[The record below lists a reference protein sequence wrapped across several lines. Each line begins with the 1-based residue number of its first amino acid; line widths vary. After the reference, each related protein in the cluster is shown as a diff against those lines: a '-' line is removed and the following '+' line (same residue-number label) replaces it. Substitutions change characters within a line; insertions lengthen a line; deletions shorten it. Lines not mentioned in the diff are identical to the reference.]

1 MKRPKKYDNMFPSS
15 SDDSRNE
22 ESCLHRN
29 MFGESNFDEGD
40 GADKIIVKGNDIK
53 FKQEIPLSKYE
64 LEQLAQEKLNEY
76 QIIRMLGQ
84 GAYAQVKLAQHKKT
98 K

>member
-1 MKRPKKYDNMFPSS
+1 
-15 SDDSRNE
+15 
-22 ESCLHRN
+22 